1 MLRIMLRRFSAVPLF
16 LLVFVSLGPCAFA
29 QSKLRHFELNYS
41 FSVRVTD
48 PGKPL
53 DIWFPIAQTN
63 DFQQVKIISQS
74 GDLPLKE
81 TSEPEYGNRMFYA
94 HTDKAD
100 QAEYHFTVKYDVVRM
115 EHLAAVSVTRPASQK
130 ELARFLQPDKLVPI
144 TGKPAEL
151 AAEQVKP
158 GMTDLE
164 KGHAFYNY
172 VFSTM
177 KYDKT
182 GTGWGHG
189 DTLWACDSKRGNC
202 TDFHSVFIS
211 MARSQ
216 KIPARFEMGLSLPD
230 DQSSGQIAGYH
241 CWAEFYTRKR
251 GWFPVDISEAWKHQE
266 KKDYFFGA
274 HDVNRVQF
282 SMGRDI
288 ELSPRQHG
296 DRVNYLI
303 FPYVELGGEPYPN
316 IANAI
321 SFTDLNDTQ
330 RATRASR

>member
-1 MLRIMLRRFSAVPLF
+1 MLRRISAASLF
-16 LLVFVSLGPCAFA
+16 LLFAVCAFA
-29 QSKLRHFELNYS
+29 QSKSRHFELNYS

-53 DIWFPIAQTN
+53 DIWFPVAQSN
-63 DFQQVKIISQS
+63 EFQQVKIAAQS

-81 TSEPEYGNRMFYA
+81 TTEPEYGNKMFYA

-100 QAEYHFTVKYDVVRM
+100 RAEYHFTVKYDVVRL
-115 EHLAAVSVTRPASQK
+115 EHLAAVSVKKPASEK
-130 ELARFLQPDKLVPI
+130 ELARFLQADKLVPI

-151 AAEQVKP
+151 AVEQVKP
-158 GMTDLE
+158 GMSDLD

-172 VFSTM
+172 VFNTM

-182 GTGWGHG
+182 GTGWGKG

-211 MARSQ
+211 MSRSQ
-216 KIPARFEMGLSLPD
+216 KIPARFEMGLSLPEG
-230 DQSSGQIAGYH
+230 QNSGQIAGYH
-241 CWAEFYTRKR
+241 CWAEFYTRER

-288 ELSPRQHG
+288 ELSPHQHG

-303 FPYVELGGEPYPN
+303 FPYVELDGQPYPN

-321 SFTDLNDTQ
+321 SFTDLSSAQ
-330 RATRASR
+330 QASR

>member
-1 MLRIMLRRFSAVPLF
+1 MLRLTVRSLSAVVLF
-16 LLVFVSLGPCAFA
+16 LPLALAAGA
-29 QSKLRHFELNYS
+29 QSKSRHFELDYS
-41 FSVRVTD
+41 FTVRITD

-53 DIWFPIAQTN
+53 DVWFPIAQS
-63 DFQQVKIISQS
+63 DKFQQVKITGKA
-74 GDLPLKE
+74 GDLPLQE
-81 TSEPEYGNRMFYA
+81 TTEPEYGNKMFYA
-94 HTDKAD
+94 HADKANR
-100 QAEYHFTVKYDVVRM
+100 AEYHFTVKYDVVRL
-115 EHLAAVSVTRPASQK
+115 EHLAAVAVEHPASTR
-130 ELARFLQPDKLVPI
+130 ELARFLEADKLVPI

-151 AAEQVKP
+151 AAERVKP

-164 KGHAFYNY
+164 EGRAFYDY

-182 GTGWGHG
+182 GTGWGKG
-189 DTLWACDSKRGNC
+189 DTLWACDAKRGNC

-216 KIPARFEMGLSLPD
+216 KIPARFEMGLSLPEG
-230 DQSSGQIAGYH
+230 QNSGQIAGYH
-241 CWAEFYTRKR
+241 CWAEFYTRER

-282 SMGRDI
+282 TLGRDI
-288 ELSPRQHG
+288 ELRPKQHG

-303 FPYVELGGEPYPN
+303 FPYVELGGEAYPN
-316 IANAI
+316 VAIAI
-321 SFTDLNDTQ
+321 SFLDKDNAQQAERT
-330 RATRASR
+330 SR

>member
-1 MLRIMLRRFSAVPLF
+1 MLRRLSAVALF
-16 LLVFVSLGPCAFA
+16 LLLSACAFA
-29 QSKLRHFELNYS
+29 QSKSRHFELNYS

-53 DIWFPIAQTN
+53 DIWFPIAQSN
-63 DFQQVKIISQS
+63 EFQQIKITSQS

-81 TSEPEYGNRMFYA
+81 TTESEYGNKMFYA

-100 QAEYHFTVKYDVVRM
+100 QAEYHFTVKYDVVRL
-115 EHLAAVSVTRPASQK
+115 EHLAAVSVKKLASEK
-130 ELARFLQPDKLVPI
+130 ELARFLQADKLVPI

-151 AAEQVKP
+151 ATEQVKA
-158 GMTDLE
+158 GMSDLD

-172 VFSTM
+172 VFNTM

-216 KIPARFEMGLSLPD
+216 KIPARFEMGLSLPEG
-230 DQSSGQIAGYH
+230 QNSGQIAGYH
-241 CWAEFYTRKR
+241 CWAEFYTHER

-266 KKDYFFGA
+266 KREYFFGA

-303 FPYVELGGEPYPN
+303 FPYVELDGQPYPN
-316 IANAI
+316 IANAV
-321 SFTDLNDTQ
+321 SFTDLSSAQ
-330 RATRASR
+330 QASR

>member
-1 MLRIMLRRFSAVPLF
+1 MTLRRISAVSFF
-16 LLVFVSLGPCAFA
+16 LLFTIGAFA
-29 QSKLRHFELNYS
+29 QSKSRHFELNYS

-53 DIWFPIAQTN
+53 DIWFPIAPSN
-63 DFQQVKIISQS
+63 EFQQVKIISQS

-81 TSEPEYGNRMFYA
+81 TAEAEYGNKMFYA

-100 QAEYHFTVKYDVVRM
+100 QAEYHFTVKYDVVRL
-115 EHLAAVSVTRPASQK
+115 EHLAAVSVKKPASEK
-130 ELARFLQPDKLVPI
+130 ELARFLQADKLVPI

-151 AAEQVKP
+151 AAEQVKS
-158 GMTDLE
+158 GMSDLD
-164 KGHAFYNY
+164 KGHTFYNY
-172 VFSTM
+172 VFATM

-182 GTGWGHG
+182 GTGWGKG

-216 KIPARFEMGLSLPD
+216 KIPARFEMGLSLPEG
-230 DQSSGQIAGYH
+230 QNEGQIAGYH
-241 CWAEFYTRKR
+241 CWAEFYTRDR
-251 GWFPVDISEAWKHQE
+251 GWYPVDISEAWKHQE

-303 FPYVELGGEPYPN
+303 FPYVELDGQLYPN

-321 SFTDLNDTQ
+321 SFRDLSNAEQ
-330 RATRASR
+330 ALR

>member
-1 MLRIMLRRFSAVPLF
+1 MLRRISAVSLF
-16 LLVFVSLGPCAFA
+16 LVFAVCAFA
-29 QSKLRHFELNYS
+29 QSKSRHFELNYS

-53 DIWFPIAQTN
+53 DIWFPVAQSN
-63 DFQQVKIISQS
+63 EFQQVKITAQS

-81 TSEPEYGNRMFYA
+81 TTESEYGNKMFYA

-100 QAEYHFTVKYDVVRM
+100 QVEYHFIVKYDVVRL
-115 EHLAAVSVTRPASQK
+115 EHLAAVSVKKPASEK
-130 ELARFLQPDKLVPI
+130 ELARFLQADKLVPI

-151 AAEQVKP
+151 ATEQVKP
-158 GMTDLE
+158 GMSDLD

-182 GTGWGHG
+182 GTGWGKG

-211 MARSQ
+211 MSRSQ
-216 KIPARFEMGLSLPD
+216 KIPARFEMGLSLPEG
-230 DQSSGQIAGYH
+230 QNSGQIAGYH
-241 CWAEFYTRKR
+241 CWAEFYTRER

-288 ELSPRQHG
+288 ELSPHQHG

-303 FPYVELGGEPYPN
+303 FPYVELDGQPYPN

-321 SFTDLNDTQ
+321 SFTDLSSARQ
-330 RATRASR
+330 ASR

>member
-1 MLRIMLRRFSAVPLF
+1 MLRRISAVAISLLF
-16 LLVFVSLGPCAFA
+16 TLCALA
-29 QSKLRHFELNYS
+29 QGKSRHFELNYS

-53 DIWFPIAQTN
+53 DIWFPIAQS
-63 DFQQVKIISQS
+63 DQFQQVKITFKS
-74 GDLPLKE
+74 GDLPLQE
-81 TSEPEYGNRMFYA
+81 TSEPEYGNKMFYA

-100 QAEYHFTVKYDVVRM
+100 RPEYHFTIKYDVVRL
-115 EHLAAVSVTRPASQK
+115 EHLAAVSVKKPASEK

-144 TGKPAEL
+144 TGKPAKL

-158 GMTDLE
+158 GMSDLD

-172 VFSTM
+172 VFNTM

-230 DQSSGQIAGYH
+230 QTSGEIAGYH
-241 CWAEFYTRKR
+241 CWAEFYTRER

-282 SMGRDI
+282 SVGRDL

-303 FPYVELGGEPYPN
+303 FPYVELNGQPYPN
-316 IANAI
+316 VANAI
-321 SFTDLNDTQ
+321 SFNDVKNAQ
-330 RATRASR
+330 QASR

>member
-1 MLRIMLRRFSAVPLF
+1 MLRRISAVAIF
-16 LLVFVSLGPCAFA
+16 LLFTLCALA
-29 QSKLRHFELNYS
+29 QSKSRHFELNYS

-53 DIWFPIAQTN
+53 DIWFPIAHSDQ
-63 DFQQVKIISQS
+63 FQQVKIIFKS
-74 GDLPLKE
+74 GDLPLQE
-81 TSEPEYGNRMFYA
+81 TSEPEYGNKMFYA

-100 QAEYHFTVKYDVVRM
+100 RPEYHFTVKYDVVRL
-115 EHLAAVSVTRPASQK
+115 EHLAAASITKPASEK
-130 ELARFLQPDKLVPI
+130 ELARFLHADKLVPI

-158 GMTDLE
+158 GMSDLE

-216 KIPARFEMGLSLPD
+216 KIPARFEMGLSLPEG
-230 DQSSGQIAGYH
+230 QNSGDITGYH
-241 CWAEFYTRKR
+241 CWAEFYTRER

-266 KKDYFFGA
+266 KKGYFFGA

-282 SMGRDI
+282 SVGRDI
-288 ELSPRQHG
+288 ELTPHQHG

-303 FPYVELGGEPYPN
+303 FPYVELDGQPYPN

-321 SFTDLNDTQ
+321 SFNDVKDTQ
-330 RATRASR
+330 RASR

>member
-1 MLRIMLRRFSAVPLF
+1 MLRRASAVSLF
-16 LLVFVSLGPCAFA
+16 VLFALCAFA
-29 QSKLRHFELNYS
+29 QSKSRHFELNYS

-53 DIWFPIAQTN
+53 DIWFPIAQSN
-63 DFQQVKIISQS
+63 EFQQVKIVAQS

-81 TSEPEYGNRMFYA
+81 ASEPEYGNKMFYA

-100 QAEYHFTVKYDVVRM
+100 QAEYHFTVKYDVVRL
-115 EHLAAVSVTRPASQK
+115 EHLAPVSVKKPASEK
-130 ELARFLQPDKLVPI
+130 ELARFLQADKLVPI

-158 GMTDLE
+158 GMSDLE
-164 KGHAFYNY
+164 KGHAFYTY
-172 VFSTM
+172 VFNTM

-182 GTGWGHG
+182 GTGWGKG

-216 KIPARFEMGLSLPD
+216 KIPARFEMGLSLPEG
-230 DQSSGQIAGYH
+230 QNEGQIAGYH
-241 CWAEFYTRKR
+241 CWAEFYTRER
-251 GWFPVDISEAWKHQE
+251 GWYPVDISEAWKHQE

-303 FPYVELGGEPYPN
+303 FPYVELDGQPYPN

-321 SFTDLNDTQ
+321 SFRDIGNAQ
-330 RATRASR
+330 QASR

>member
-1 MLRIMLRRFSAVPLF
+1 MLPITLRRISAVALF
-16 LLVFVSLGPCAFA
+16 LLLSLCAGA
-29 QSKLRHFELNYS
+29 QSKTRHFELDYS
-41 FSVRVTD
+41 FTVRITD

-53 DIWFPIAQTN
+53 DVWFPVAQS
-63 DFQQVKIISQS
+63 DQFQQVKILSKTS
-74 GDLPLKE
+74 DLPLQE
-81 TSEPEYGNRMFYA
+81 TTEPEYGNKMFYA

-100 QAEYHFTVKYDVVRM
+100 RAEYHFSVKYDVVRL
-115 EHLAAVSVTRPASQK
+115 EHLAAVSIEKQASGK

-151 AAEQVKP
+151 AAERSKP
-158 GMTDLE
+158 GMSDLE
-164 KGHAFYNY
+164 KGRAFYEY

-177 KYDKT
+177 KYDKS

-216 KIPARFEMGLSLPD
+216 KIPARFEMGLSLPEE
-230 DQSSGQIAGYH
+230 QHSGQIAGYH
-241 CWAEFYTRKR
+241 CWAEFYTHER

-274 HDVNRVQF
+274 HDINRVQF
-282 SMGRDI
+282 TVGRDI
-288 ELSPRQHG
+288 ELRPKQHG
-296 DRVNYLI
+296 ERVNYLI
-303 FPYVELGGEPYPN
+303 FPYVELEGQPWPN
-316 IANAI
+316 VANAF
-321 SFTDLNDTQ
+321 SFIDVNAQQAQQTL
-330 RATRASR
+330 R

>member
-1 MLRIMLRRFSAVPLF
+1 MLRRISAVAVLVLLSFSAL
-16 LLVFVSLGPCAFA
+16 A
-29 QSKLRHFELNYS
+29 QSKSRHFELEYS
-41 FSVRVTD
+41 FSVRITD

-53 DIWFPIAQTN
+53 DIWFPMAQS
-63 DFQQVKIISQS
+63 DQFQQVKILSQS
-74 GDLPLKE
+74 GDLPLRE

-94 HTDKAD
+94 HADRADKP
-100 QAEYHFTVKYDVVRM
+100 EYHFTVRYEVVRL
-115 EHLAAVSVTRPASQK
+115 EHLAAVALEKQASGK

-151 AAEQVKP
+151 AAARSKP
-158 GMTDLE
+158 GMSDLD
-164 KGHAFYNY
+164 KGHAFYEY

-177 KYDKT
+177 KYDKS
-182 GTGWGHG
+182 GTGWGKG
-189 DTLWACDSKRGNC
+189 DALWACDAKRGNC

-216 KIPARFEMGLSLPD
+216 NIPARFEMGLSLPEG
-230 DQSSGQIAGYH
+230 QSSGEIAGYH
-241 CWAEFYTRKR
+241 CWAEFYTRER

-282 SMGRDI
+282 SVGRDI
-288 ELSPRQHG
+288 ELRPRQRAG
-296 DRVNYLI
+296 RVNYLI

-316 IANAI
+316 VANAI
-321 SFTDLNDTQ
+321 SFADRNGPGQEQ
-330 RATRASR
+330 RATR

>member
-1 MLRIMLRRFSAVPLF
+1 MLRRISAVAIF
-16 LLVFVSLGPCAFA
+16 LLFTLCALA
-29 QSKLRHFELNYS
+29 QSKSRHFELNYS

-53 DIWFPIAQTN
+53 DIWFPIAHSDQ
-63 DFQQVKIISQS
+63 FQQVKITFKS
-74 GDLPLKE
+74 GDLPLQE
-81 TSEPEYGNRMFYA
+81 TSEPEYGNKMFYA

-100 QAEYHFTVKYDVVRM
+100 RPEYHFTVKYDVVRL
-115 EHLAAVSVTRPASQK
+115 EHLAAASVTKPASEK
-130 ELARFLQPDKLVPI
+130 ELARFLHADKLVPI

-158 GMTDLE
+158 GMSDLD
-164 KGHAFYNY
+164 KGRAFYNY

-177 KYDKT
+177 KYDKS

-216 KIPARFEMGLSLPD
+216 KIPARFEMGLSLPEG
-230 DQSSGQIAGYH
+230 QTSGEIAGYH
-241 CWAEFYTRKR
+241 CWAEFYTRER

-266 KKDYFFGA
+266 RKDYFFGA

-282 SMGRDI
+282 SVGRDI
-288 ELSPRQHG
+288 ELSPHQRG

-303 FPYVELGGEPYPN
+303 FPYVELDGQPYPN

-321 SFTDLNDTQ
+321 SFNDVKDAQ
-330 RATRASR
+330 RASR

>member
-1 MLRIMLRRFSAVPLF
+1 MLRKISAVSLF
-16 LLVFVSLGPCAFA
+16 LLATFCAFA
-29 QSKLRHFELNYS
+29 QSKSRHFELDYS
-41 FSVRVTD
+41 FTVRVTD

-53 DIWFPIAQTN
+53 DVWFPIAQS
-63 DFQQVKIISQS
+63 DQFQQVKIISRS
-74 GDLPLKE
+74 SDLPLKE
-81 TSEPEYGNRMFYA
+81 STEPEYGNKMFYA
-94 HTDKAD
+94 HTDKATE
-100 QAEYHFTVKYDVVRM
+100 AEYHFSVKYDVVRL
-115 EHLAAVSVTRPASQK
+115 EHLAAVSAQKQVPAKQ
-130 ELARFLQPDKLVPI
+130 LARFLQPDKLVPI

-164 KGHAFYNY
+164 KGHAFYEY

-182 GTGWGHG
+182 GTGWGKG

-216 KIPARFEMGLSLPD
+216 KIPARFEMGLSLPEG
-230 DQSSGQIAGYH
+230 QATGQIAGYH
-241 CWAEFYTRKR
+241 CWAEFYTRER
-251 GWFPVDISEAWKHQE
+251 GWYPVDISEAWKHQE
-266 KKDYFFGA
+266 KKEYFFGA

-282 SMGRDI
+282 SLGRDV
-288 ELSPRQHG
+288 ELSPKQHG

-303 FPYVELGGEPYPN
+303 FPYVELDGQPYPN
-316 IANAI
+316 VANAI
-321 SFTDLNDTQ
+321 SYTDVSSSQ
-330 RATRASR
+330 QAQRASR